1 MINFCTLFDSYY
13 LDKGLCLYRSLEK
26 VSGDFT
32 LYIFCFDEKS
42 QMVLNSMELRHAV
55 ILSNKDIEAEDSKLL
70 ELKQERS
77 KAEYCWTC
85 TSVIIEYVL
94 KHYDVD
100 HCIYIDADL
109 YFFSNPQVL
118 LDEIHEAGANVVI
131 TEHRFSD
138 SWKDQRTMK
147 RSGKYCVEFN
157 YFDQSDNAKEA
168 LTWWK
173 ERCYE
178 WCYHLYEPER
188 MGDQKYLEKFPKLF
202 QGVHELQHLGGGVA
216 PWNLAQ
222 YEYVGEKP
230 VNTGVQPVTGSI
242 SDTEEP
248 ADESS
253 LSNMTEEPADESSS
267 SNTTEQMT
275 ESVIYLREK
284 KTGIEFPVV
293 FYHFQNIRYLSEKKV
308 NVSSE
313 TLSKPT
319 KDALYRPYLKAIE
332 ACRRELLTYG
342 VTFGVKKIYSSN
354 KFIAFLQ
361 GTVLRFRIKSLS
373 DIYDLE
379 KL

>member
-26 VSGDFT
+26 VSRDFT

-42 QMVLNSMELRHAV
+42 QMVLNSMELKHAV
-55 ILSNKDIEAEDSKLL
+55 ILSNKDIEAEDNKLL

-94 KHYDVD
+94 QHYDVD

-109 YFFSNPQVL
+109 YFFSDPQVL

-168 LTWWK
+168 LNWWK
-173 ERCYE
+173 ERCHE

-202 QGVHELQHLGGGVA
+202 QGVHELRHVGGGVA

-222 YEYVGEKP
+222 YEYVGEKT
-230 VNTGVQPVTGSI
+230 VKTGVQPIAGSA
-242 SDTEEP
+242 SDTEQP
-248 ADESS
+248 
-253 LSNMTEEPADESSS
+253 
-267 SNTTEQMT
+267 T
-275 ESVIYLREK
+275 ESVIYLLEK
-284 KTGIEFPVV
+284 KTGKEFPVV

-308 NVSSE
+308 NISSE
-313 TLSKPT
+313 THSKPT

-342 VTFGVKKIYSSN
+342 VTFGVKKVYSSN
-354 KFIAFLQ
+354 KLIAFLQ